1 MPEMSFRWCAS
12 CNVPQGNPRKRAVLA
27 VVLLLLAGCGSGGG
41 GKAASEKR
49 VRGAGYRFSAPAGR
63 KAETEKRV
71 RGPGYGFSAPA
82 GWAVARS
89 PRVVQASDGL
99 TLVSVTLFPLIHP
112 FREALWNKVVPEL
125 ARVASGVAQQQKGQV
140 ASSRTTTVAG
150 RRARSYDIHYERD
163 GKQLVERITF
173 VLRGKTEYYLLCRY
187 AGGDTGACDR
197 LLATFALD

>member
-1 MPEMSFRWCAS
+1 MYGRAVPVASNTLSLVLAMPEMSFRWCAS
-12 CNVPQGNPRKRAVLA
+12 CNVPQGNPRKRAALA

-41 GKAASEKR
+41 GKAETGKR
-49 VRGAGYRFSAPAGR
+49 VRGPGYRFSAPAD
-63 KAETEKRV
+63 
-71 RGPGYGFSAPA
+71 
-82 GWAVARS
+82 WAVARS

-197 LLATFALD
+197 LLATFVLAG